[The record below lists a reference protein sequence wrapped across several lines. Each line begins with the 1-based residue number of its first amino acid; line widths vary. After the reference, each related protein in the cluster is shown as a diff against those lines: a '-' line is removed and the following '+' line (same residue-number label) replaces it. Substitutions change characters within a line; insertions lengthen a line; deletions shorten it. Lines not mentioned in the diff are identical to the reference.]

1 MARSSVGRPQ
11 GYIGKIVDRGKG
23 EELGKEYNKSTMP
36 RDERLNTSYLISGTR

>member
-1 MARSSVGRPQ
+1 MARSSVSRPQ

-23 EELGKEYNKSTMP
+23 EELGKEYNKSMP